1 MLLREIFIGGA
12 RAPPA
17 PPHATALFG
26 TEKLIGERTDHRSDV
41 LSRYEKISEGN
52 KAKVSYLL
60 GPNVVYTPCTTE
72 SCKQEHGKPINGD
85 ANVSNASFHL
95 KISRIV
101 IFLRRQLLC

>member
-1 MLLREIFIGGA
+1 M
-12 RAPPA
+12 
-17 PPHATALFG
+17 
-26 TEKLIGERTDHRSDV
+26 
-41 LSRYEKISEGN
+41 
-52 KAKVSYLL
+52 